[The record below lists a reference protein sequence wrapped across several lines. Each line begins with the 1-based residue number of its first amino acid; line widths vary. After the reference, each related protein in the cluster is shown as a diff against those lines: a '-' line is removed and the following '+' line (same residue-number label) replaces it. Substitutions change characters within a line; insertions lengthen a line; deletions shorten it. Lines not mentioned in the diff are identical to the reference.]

1 MNAEVDK
8 MTETRSRLVAALL
21 RNGSVKLANELGLS
35 EGEVSKKINGESGWK
50 LDQLAQ
56 AFEFVGAR
64 VIPGTEDAVIISRD
78 EYTALRTLARKSLES
93 IGE

>member
-1 MNAEVDK
+1 MNVEVDK
-8 MTETRSRLVAALL
+8 MMETRSRLVAALL

-64 VIPGTEDAVIISRD
+64 VIPGTEDVVIVSTK
-78 EYTALRTLARKSLES
+78 EYDALRALLILSMQRDKR
-93 IGE
+93 